1 MGMTNKQIGW
11 STESNL
17 LHDVSKKINRLINVL
32 SSGVNSII
40 QLLTNIKTILSNFFD
55 PSIIALNERGMAEGA
70 TFEVKLRFVQTDIDA
85 LYPINP
91 KLLLY
96 PSVYKTGKLYS
107 VIPENGDG
115 DFSVQLNGFDAIPN
129 LTLVN
134 QGVLALEFLPDY
146 EITLNDAESVLSSN
160 SGEIR
165 MLIYFPYTTYLDVN
179 GIGATVTSLCDVRF
193 VYSSTTIELYVND
206 VLKQTQSGTYNFSG
220 LNSVELGHLNGIDQF
235 DGEVRKL
242 ITL

>member
-1 MGMTNKQIGW
+1 MGILNKQIGW

-17 LHDVSKKINRLINVL
+17 LHDVYKKINALKNVL
-32 SSGVNSII
+32 SNAANNII
-40 QLLTNIKTILSNFFD
+40 QLLTNIQTLLSNFFD

-70 TFEVKLRFVQTDIDA
+70 TFGVKLRFVQEYID
-85 LYPINP
+85 LIYPIKP

-107 VIPENGDG
+107 VIPDNGSG
-115 DFSVQLNGFDAIPN
+115 DFSVQLSGVDAVPD
-129 LTLVN
+129 LTLVS

-146 EITLNDAESVLSSN
+146 EITLDDAGSVLSSN

-165 MLIYFPYTTYLDVN
+165 MLIYFPQTTYLDVN
-179 GIGATVTSLCDVRF
+179 GIGATVTALCDVRF
-193 VYSSTTIELYVND
+193 LYSPTTIQLYVNN
-206 VLKQTQSGTYNFSG
+206 VLKQTQNGTYDFSS
-220 LNSVELGHLNGIDQF
+220 LDNIELGHLNGSDQF